1 MAINVVVLVGG
12 VGGAKLA
19 FGLAQIL
26 PPENLTIIVNTG
38 DDFWHYGLRV
48 CPDLDTIMY
57 TLSGL
62 VSKTNGWGIEG
73 DTHAVLDA
81 ARRYGEEPWFQLGDQ
96 DIATHLLR
104 TNAMAAG
111 ETLTEVTSRLNAALG
126 VQHCVLPMT
135 DVPVATIVDTVE
147 HGELAFQTYFVRY
160 RWQPVVK
167 SLRFAG
173 IENAAITPAAHTAL
187 QNADIIV
194 IGPSNP
200 WLSIAPILAVP
211 GMRDLIVSR
220 DVPRVAISPIIGGI
234 AVKGPAAKLM
244 VELGYEQSAQI
255 VAEYYGDVINGFIV
269 DTIDKTLPLPVQHTT
284 SFEIVMNSES
294 DRIAVA
300 ENMLQWIQ
308 SGFEDR

>member
-1 MAINVVVLVGG
+1 MALNVVVLVGG

-19 FGLAQIL
+19 YGLAHIL

-62 VSKTNGWGIEG
+62 VSKTNGWGIDG

-81 ARRYGEEPWFQLGDQ
+81 LRRYGEEPWFQLGDQ

-104 TNAMAAG
+104 THALAAG
-111 ETLTEVTSRLNAALG
+111 ETLTHITGNLNAALG
-126 VQHCVLPMT
+126 VRHRVLPMT
-135 DVPVATIVDTVE
+135 DAPVATRVDTVE
-147 HGELAFQTYFVRY
+147 HGELAFQSYFVRY

-173 IENAAITPAAHTAL
+173 VEDAAVTPDAHAAL
-187 QNADIIV
+187 QNADIVV

-211 GMRDLIVSR
+211 GMRDLILSC
-220 DVPRVAISPIIGGI
+220 DVPRVAISPIIGGK

-255 VAEYYGDVINGFIV
+255 VAQYYGNVINGFIV

-284 SFEIVMNSES
+284 SFEIIMNSDS

-300 ENMLQWIQ
+300 KNMLQWIQ
-308 SGFEDR
+308 SWV